1 MKKLIVIL
9 VGTAVLSVSAHAVVY
24 SSDAGGTNMV
34 SSGCNSG
41 GCWAGKKVGYAP
53 EYQEALAL
61 LQQTN
66 KNVEMTP
73 ISTSLR
79 SAINEHREKLAKEN
93 IDASNMTDLEV
104 IQDLVKS
111 RAADAQ

>member
-1 MKKLIVIL
+1 MKKLIVVL
-9 VGTAVLSVSAHAVVY
+9 VGTAILSVSAHAGIY
-24 SSDAGGTNMV
+24 SGAGGTNSA

-61 LQQTN
+61 LQETN

-93 IDASNMTDLEV
+93 IDVSKMTDLEV
-104 IQDLVKS
+104 IQDMVKS
-111 RAADAQ
+111 RAAEAL